1 LDKITSHILNASFV
15 ILALMIPFSI
25 AGETG
30 AIFLGILAWLLALA
44 TVPAARQSAGRI
56 LKEPIFLASILL
68 VLSALPSL
76 FMSENFSRAFRDWK
90 SYWLLVVFFMVAYN
104 LRSLTMQKRLFWI
117 LFGSLMLSCVVALI
131 QHYGGMDLGLFTIQ
145 PKHRPGG
152 TLYPM
157 TLAGILY
164 QTIMLCFAVL
174 MRERRFSWSFV
185 ILAAGVLIQ
194 FAVLLF
200 TLTRGAYL
208 ALAGGLLVLLLLLR
222 SKRALV
228 GAVVLLGLLAAFV
241 TYKPTDLD
249 RTLSVPDLV
258 QAPPDRNVR
267 TRLVLWEISLE
278 LFKRHPVFG
287 VGMGDYS
294 IETDK
299 LLAERKVT
307 TTVDSH
313 NIYLQ
318 TLATRGLFGF
328 IPFVLFWLVLVRGL
342 FRLLAGL
349 QADSFGRYFVTG
361 AIAATA
367 AVLVGALTENN
378 IDDQEVFIAYLFIVG
393 LVMGY
398 VNMIDSGIA
407 MKDSL
412 RKSRFETQD

>member
-1 LDKITSHILNASFV
+1 LDKLTSHIFTASFV

-30 AIFLGILAWLLALA
+30 AIFLGIIAWLLALA
-44 TVPAARQSAGRI
+44 AVPAARQSAGRI
-56 LKEPIFLASILL
+56 FKDPFFLASILL

-76 FMSENFSRAFRDWK
+76 FMSENFSRALRDWR

-104 LRSLTMQKRLFWI
+104 LHSMTAQRRLFWI
-117 LFGSLMLSCVVALI
+117 LFGAMMLACAVALV

-164 QTIMLCFAVL
+164 QTILVSFALL
-174 MRERRFSWSFV
+174 MRERRLSLPCFV
-185 ILAAGVLIQ
+185 LSAGVLIQ
-194 FAVLLF
+194 FTVLLF

-208 ALAGGLLVLLLLLR
+208 ALAGGLLIALLLLR

-228 GAVVLLGLLAAFV
+228 GVVVLLGLLAAFV
-241 TYKPTDLD
+241 TFKPTDLD

-267 TRLVLWEISLE
+267 TRLVLWEISYE

-328 IPFVLFWLVLVRGL
+328 IPFILFWLVLVRGL
-342 FRLLAGL
+342 FRTRAGL
-349 QADSFGRYFVTG
+349 PEDSFAKYFVTG

-367 AVLVGALTENN
+367 AVLAGALTENN
-378 IDDQEVFIAYLFIVG
+378 IDDQEVFIAYLFIAG
-393 LVMGY
+393 L
-398 VNMIDSGIA
+398 A
-407 MKDSL
+407 
-412 RKSRFETQD
+412 RCAAFESNPPAS

>member
-1 LDKITSHILNASFV
+1 LERLTYNIQNVSFV

-25 AGETG
+25 AGATG
-30 AIFLGILAWLLALA
+30 AIFLGMIAWLIAL
-44 TVPAARQSAGRI
+44 VFVSEARTISKRI
-56 LKEPIFLASILL
+56 LKDPLFFASILL

-76 FMSENFSRAFRDWK
+76 YLSENFSRAFHDWK
-90 SYWLLVVFFMVAYN
+90 SYWLLIIYFMIAFN
-104 LRSLTMQKRLFWI
+104 LHPGEIQHRLFWI
-117 LFGSLMLSCVVALI
+117 LFGAMMLSCVVALI
-131 QHYGGMDLGLFTIQ
+131 QHYGGLDLILFSIQ

-164 QTIMLCFAVL
+164 QTILLSFAVL
-174 MRERRFSWSFV
+174 MRERKPYLIFV
-185 ILAAGVLIQ
+185 ILSIGILIQ

-208 ALAGGLLVLLLLLR
+208 AFAGGLLVIVLLLR
-222 SKRALV
+222 NKRAIT
-228 GAVVLLGLLAAFV
+228 GAVVLLGLLAAFL

-258 QAPPDRNVR
+258 QAPPDRNVH
-267 TRLVLWEISLE
+267 TRLVLWDISME

-294 IETDK
+294 IETEK

-328 IPFVLFWLVLVRGL
+328 IPFVLFWLILLRGL
-342 FRLLAGL
+342 FKTRARTMT
-349 QADSFGRYFVTG
+349 DSFAKHYVTG
-361 AIAATA
+361 AIGATA

-378 IDDQEVFIAYLFIVG
+378 IDDAEVFIAFLFIIG
-393 LVMGY
+393 LAKSS
-398 VNMIDSGIA
+398 ISGA
-407 MKDSL
+407 EDASMKGI
-412 RKSRFETQD
+412 

>member
-1 LDKITSHILNASFV
+1 MQTVSFV

-25 AGETG
+25 AGATG
-30 AIFLGILAWLLALA
+30 AIFLGIIAWLIALA
-44 TVPAARQSAGRI
+44 FVPSARRKARRI
-56 LKEPIFLASILL
+56 LKDPMFIASILL
-68 VLSALPSL
+68 VLSAVPSL
-76 FMSENFSRAFRDWK
+76 FLSENFPRAFRDWK
-90 SYWLLVVFFMVAYN
+90 SYWLLVVYFMIAFN
-104 LRSLTMQKRLFWI
+104 LRSGKIQGVLFWT
-117 LFGSLMLSCVVALI
+117 LFGAILLSCAVALV
-131 QHYGGMDLGLFTIQ
+131 QHYGGLDLLLFTIQ

-164 QTIMLCFAVL
+164 QTMLLCLALL
-174 MRERRFSWSFV
+174 MSERRPSTPAL
-185 ILAAGVLIQ
+185 IIAAGILIQ

-208 ALAGGLLVLLLLLR
+208 ALAGGLLAALVLLKN
-222 SKRALV
+222 KRALI
-228 GAVVLLGLLAAFV
+228 ATVVLLGLIAAFV

-258 QAPPDRNVR
+258 QTPPDRNVR
-267 TRLVLWEISLE
+267 TRLVLWDISIE

-294 IETDK
+294 IETEK

-318 TLATRGLFGF
+318 TLATRGLVGF
-328 IPFVLFWLVLVRGL
+328 IPFVLFWFVLLREL
-342 FRLLAGL
+342 FKLRAR
-349 QADSFGRYFVTG
+349 AMPHSFAKYLVTG

-367 AVLVGALTENN
+367 AVLLGALTENN
-378 IDDQEVFIAYLFIVG
+378 IDDAEVFIAYMFIVG
-393 LVMGY
+393 L
-398 VNMIDSGIA
+398 A
-407 MKDSL
+407 
-412 RKSRFETQD
+412 KSTASETDTGRSRTSDL